1 MKKHN
6 LLSMG
11 LGAAILMS
19 AAAPAS
25 AGEFYLGGEMG
36 WTDVNF
42 ETTTTSFEESGLG
55 ASGFSGSAL
64 AGYQVAIPSG
74 ILGFEVNVGD
84 SSAEYEATSDTYQET
99 ITRDVS
105 YGISAMLGTNLSD
118 NTHLYGRLG
127 YQATSMELTARQA
140 GTGVVEEFS
149 KDKTYTGARVG
160 AGIQTAV
167 TDDLSVRLEWTRT
180 IYSEETLAYNGS
192 EVDVQPGESRVA
204 IGILGR
210 F

>member
-36 WTDVNF
+36 WTDVNL
-42 ETTTTSFEESGLG
+42 ETTTTSLEESGLG